1 MVRKHRKRSLSS
13 YGQKLFD
20 NLLFSEPNASTQN
33 GIHDCKIVKVSV
45 GFGNHW
51 FRGGATVLKVGGQNV
66 IRSLR
71 SRKKFFCTSHIW
83 KSGGYNFLHITIS
96 IEYTEICCL
105 VVALLHISYAYTI
118 VSLLWTGSDPVF
130 CRGGHTLEHIHSIS
144 GGHTLE

>member
-51 FRGGATVLKVGGQNV
+51 FRGGATVLKVGGTK
-66 IRSLR
+66 RDSLA
-71 SRKKFFCTSHIW
+71 SLSKKNFCTSHIW
-83 KSGGYNFLHITIS
+83 KSGGYNFLHVTIS

-105 VVALLHISYAYTI
+105 VVALIHISQAYTI
-118 VSLLWTGSDPVF
+118 VGLL
-130 CRGGHTLEHIHSIS
+130 
-144 GGHTLE
+144 

>member
-33 GIHDCKIVKVSV
+33 GIHDCKIVEVSV

-71 SRKKFFCTSHIW
+71 SRKKFFVPSTFG
-83 KSGGYNFLHITIS
+83 KVGGTIF
-96 IEYTEICCL
+96 YT
-105 VVALLHISYAYTI
+105 
-118 VSLLWTGSDPVF
+118 
-130 CRGGHTLEHIHSIS
+130 
-144 GGHTLE
+144 